1 MKVELTE
8 EEQVGILE
16 VLQQHQDA
24 TRRVL
29 HRKLEDVDCEACA
42 HETRGAYL
50 EEILR
55 LQHLIDVLTAPE
67 RIPE

>member
-16 VLQQHQDA
+16 VLQQHQVLAFKFAVKDSA
-24 TRRVL
+24 RRG
-29 HRKLEDVDCEACA
+29 EACA

-55 LQHLIDVLTAPE
+55 LQRLIDVLTAPE